1 MLLARCVLG
10 KLQVH
15 CLVKHVCPKVNI
27 QKDNGVR
34 MKIIGT
40 HVDAIKIVYDEDSYN
55 KRGRQG
61 RGVAADV
68 VIGEVD
74 GGDAVDA
81 RVALVLDAGVEADDV
96 LLCMVGQLHWS

>member
-1 MLLARCVLG
+1 MS
-10 KLQVH
+10 
-15 CLVKHVCPKVNI
+15 LV
-27 QKDNGVR
+27 Q
-34 MKIIGT
+34 
-40 HVDAIKIVYDEDSYN
+40 
-55 KRGRQG
+55 RGRQG